1 MDLPDGNGL
10 GEMANVDALV
20 IGGGFFGCEIAVEL
34 RRLGFSKVML
44 CEREPGLLRRA
55 SYVNQARVHNGYH
68 YPRSLST
75 AERSRANFE
84 RFVEDY
90 GYAVRTDMVKLYAI
104 AATSRVNAA
113 QYASFC
119 GKIGVPCREA
129 PAQLARL
136 FDPDLIEASFLTREL
151 AFDAVAL
158 ARTAA
163 QRLADARVEVR
174 LNAPVK
180 LDPII
185 SATQPIRVATP
196 AGAIEAGVVV
206 NCSYAALDEVGVPV
220 RARIKRELAEMLLIP
235 PPRDIA
241 DVGITVMDG
250 PFFSTMPFPA
260 ARLHSLSHVRY
271 TPHEAWTEPGRGHA
285 PPVRS
290 NGEAMLRDAA
300 RFLPVLAKVEPVR
313 SIFEIKT
320 VLMRNEDDDGR
331 PILAET
337 CAESPRILSVMGSKI
352 DNIYDVL
359 ETLRAHD
366 WKEHV

>member
-1 MDLPDGNGL
+1 MGS
-10 GEMANVDALV
+10 VDALV

-34 RRLGFSKVML
+34 RRLGFARVML
-44 CEREPGLLRRA
+44 CEREAGLLRRA

-84 RFVEDY
+84 RFVADY
-90 GYAVRTDMVKLYAI
+90 GFAVRTDMVKLYAI
-104 AATSRVNAA
+104 AATSRVNAG
-113 QYASFC
+113 QFASFC
-119 GKIGVPCREA
+119 GKIGVLCREA
-129 PAQLARL
+129 PAALARL
-136 FDPDLIEASFLTREL
+136 FDPDLIEAAFLTREL

-158 ARTAA
+158 ARSAA
-163 QRLADARVEVR
+163 QRLADVHVDVRLGTPVRVEPIAAPARPVR
-174 LNAPVK
+174 VTLP
-180 LDPII
+180 
-185 SATQPIRVATP
+185 SET
-196 AGAIEAGVVV
+196 IEAGLVV
-206 NCSYAALDEVGVPV
+206 NCTYAALDDVGIPV
-220 RARIKRELAEMLLIP
+220 KARLKRELAEMLLIP

-260 ARLHSLSHVRY
+260 AKLHSLSHVRY
-271 TPHEAWTEPGRGHA
+271 TPHEAWTEPGHGNA
-285 PPVRS
+285 LPTRS
-290 NGEAMLRDAA
+290 NAMAMLRDAA

-320 VLMRNEDDDGR
+320 VLLRNEDDDGR

-337 CAESPRILSVMGSKI
+337 CVASPRILSVMGSKI

-359 ETLRAHD
+359 EMLRAHQ
-366 WKEHV
+366 WKESA

>member
-1 MDLPDGNGL
+1 M
-10 GEMANVDALV
+10 ERVDALV

-68 YPRSLST
+68 YPRSLPT

-90 GYAVRTDMVKLYAI
+90 RFAVRTDMAKLYAI

-113 QYASFC
+113 QFASFC
-119 GKIGVPCREA
+119 GRIGAPCREA
-129 PAQLARL
+129 PAELARL
-136 FDPDLIEASFLTREL
+136 FDPDLIEAAFLTREL

-158 ARTAA
+158 ARSAA
-163 QRLADARVEVR
+163 RRLHDAKVEVR
-174 LNAPVK
+174 LNAAVKVEPVTA
-180 LDPII
+180 P
-185 SATQPIRVATP
+185 ARPIRIATP
-196 AGAIEAGVVV
+196 TGPVEAGFVV
-206 NCSYAALDEVGVPV
+206 NCSYAALDAVGIPV
-220 RARIKRELAEMLLIP
+220 KARLKRELAEMLLIP
-235 PPRDIA
+235 PPREIA
-241 DVGITVMDG
+241 NVGITVMDG

-271 TPHEAWTEPGRGHA
+271 TPHEAWTGPGHGDAR
-285 PPVRS
+285 PVRS
-290 NGEAMLRDAA
+290 NGQAMLRDAA

-313 SIFEIKT
+313 SIFEVKT
-320 VLMRNEDDDGR
+320 VLMRNEGDDGR

-337 CAESPRILSVMGSKI
+337 AVESPRILSVMGSKI

-359 ETLRAHD
+359 ETLRAHE
-366 WKEHV
+366 WKESA